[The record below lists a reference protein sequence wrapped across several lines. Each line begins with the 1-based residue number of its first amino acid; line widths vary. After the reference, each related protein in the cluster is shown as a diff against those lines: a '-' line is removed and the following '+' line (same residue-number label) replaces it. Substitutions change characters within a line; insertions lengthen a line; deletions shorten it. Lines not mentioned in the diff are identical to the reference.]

1 MDIFELICNSIDDFD
16 DGFENV
22 LQSLNEKIEGS
33 ENKSRRSV
41 RKNNT
46 AVRSRRRNTAR
57 RKNNN
62 IENNNIVI
70 DADDTKEIKKEIKS
84 EVKYNI
90 ERLKE
95 NINKL
100 KYKAD
105 LKFNEIK
112 ELIKDFDYASK
123 KSYEESSIELQN
135 NLKDELKKI
144 DNINN
149 DEDYKNYIESVN
161 NIIAYINNLYK
172 SAYYKKNNK
181 SSLSFLIG
189 DDEDIIDLIAY
200 ID

>member
-33 ENKSRRSV
+33 ENKSRRNV

-70 DADDTKEIKKEIKS
+70 DADDTKEI
-84 EVKYNI
+84 KYNI

>member
-62 IENNNIVI
+62 LKNNNIVI
-70 DADDTKEIKKEIKS
+70 DADDTKEI
-84 EVKYNI
+84 KYNI

>member
-70 DADDTKEIKKEIKS
+70 DADDTKEI
-84 EVKYNI
+84 KYNI

>member
-70 DADDTKEIKKEIKS
+70 DADDTKEI
-84 EVKYNI
+84 KYNI

-189 DDEDIIDLIAY
+189 DDEDIIDLIVY

>member
-1 MDIFELICNSIDDFD
+1 MHIFELICNSIDDFD

-62 IENNNIVI
+62 LKNNNIVI
-70 DADDTKEIKKEIKS
+70 DADDTKEI
-84 EVKYNI
+84 KYNI

-135 NLKDELKKI
+135 NLQDELKKI

>member
-16 DGFENV
+16 DSFENV

-33 ENKSRRSV
+33 ENKSRRNV

-62 IENNNIVI
+62 LENNSILI
-70 DADDTKEIKKEIKS
+70 DVDKEIKKEI
-84 EVKYNI
+84 EYNTYK
-90 ERLKE
+90 LKE
-95 NINKL
+95 NINNL
-100 KYKAD
+100 KYKVD

>member
-70 DADDTKEIKKEIKS
+70 DADDTKEIK
-84 EVKYNI
+84 YNI

-123 KSYEESSIELQN
+123 KSYEESSIGLQN
-135 NLKDELKKI
+135 NLQDELKKI

>member
-22 LQSLNEKIEGS
+22 LQSLNEKMEGS

-70 DADDTKEIKKEIKS
+70 DADDTKEI
-84 EVKYNI
+84 KYNI

-135 NLKDELKKI
+135 NLQDELKKI
-144 DNINN
+144 DSIKN
-149 DEDYKNYIESVN
+149 DDDYKNYIESVN

>member
-70 DADDTKEIKKEIKS
+70 DTDTTKEI
-84 EVKYNI
+84 KYNI

>member
-1 MDIFELICNSIDDFD
+1 MHIFELICNSIDDFD

-70 DADDTKEIKKEIKS
+70 DTDTTKEIKS

-123 KSYEESSIELQN
+123 KSYEESSIELQK
-135 NLKDELKKI
+135 NLQDELKKI

-149 DEDYKNYIESVN
+149 DEDYK
-161 NIIAYINNLYK
+161 II
-172 SAYYKKNNK
+172 
-181 SSLSFLIG
+181 
-189 DDEDIIDLIAY
+189 
-200 ID
+200 

>member
-70 DADDTKEIKKEIKS
+70 DADDTKEI
-84 EVKYNI
+84 KYNI

-181 SSLSFLIG
+181 SSLSFLIE

>member
-62 IENNNIVI
+62 LKNNNIVI
-70 DADDTKEIKKEIKS
+70 DADDTKEI
-84 EVKYNI
+84 KYNI

-135 NLKDELKKI
+135 NLQDELKKI

>member
-33 ENKSRRSV
+33 ENKSRRNV

-70 DADDTKEIKKEIKS
+70 DTDTTKEIKS
-84 EVKYNI
+84 EVKYNTDI
-90 ERLKE
+90 LKE

>member
-70 DADDTKEIKKEIKS
+70 DADDTKEIK
-84 EVKYNI
+84 YNI

-135 NLKDELKKI
+135 NLQDELKKI

>member
-33 ENKSRRSV
+33 ENKSRRSI
-41 RKNNT
+41 NNT

-70 DADDTKEIKKEIKS
+70 DADDTKEI
-84 EVKYNI
+84 KYNI

-123 KSYEESSIELQN
+123 KSYEESCTELQN

>member
-1 MDIFELICNSIDDFD
+1 MHIFELICNSIDDFD

-70 DADDTKEIKKEIKS
+70 DADDTKEI
-84 EVKYNI
+84 KYNI

>member
-33 ENKSRRSV
+33 ENKSRRNV
-41 RKNNT
+41 MKNNT

-70 DADDTKEIKKEIKS
+70 DADDTKEI
-84 EVKYNI
+84 KYNI

-135 NLKDELKKI
+135 NLQDELKKI

-172 SAYYKKNNK
+172 SDYYKKNNK

>member
-33 ENKSRRSV
+33 ENKSRRNV

-70 DADDTKEIKKEIKS
+70 DADDTKEI
-84 EVKYNI
+84 KYNI

-135 NLKDELKKI
+135 NLQDELKKI

>member
-70 DADDTKEIKKEIKS
+70 DIDNTKEI
-84 EVKYNI
+84 KYNI

-123 KSYEESSIELQN
+123 NSYEESSIELQK
-135 NLKDELKKI
+135 NLQDELKKI